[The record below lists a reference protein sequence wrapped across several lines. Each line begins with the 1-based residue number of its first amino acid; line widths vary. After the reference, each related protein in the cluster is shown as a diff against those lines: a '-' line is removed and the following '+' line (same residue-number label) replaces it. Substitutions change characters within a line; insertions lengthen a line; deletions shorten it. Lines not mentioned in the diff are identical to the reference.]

1 MLFRISGFPEEGE
14 IVLCNVDR
22 ISYNSVFVTLIE
34 YDLTGIIPI
43 FEVSPGRIRNIRD
56 FVKEGRIVV
65 CRVLRT
71 NQHTKN
77 IELSLRR
84 VNEIERKRKLEFMK
98 QEQLSEKIV
107 EIVAKQNKTEYKALY
122 EKITDELFKS
132 YGSLFEAFDAISK
145 KELDISKLKLSKGIM
160 ESLEKNINERIK
172 PKIVDITGEIHIS
185 CAQSNGIILLKECFS
200 QLIELKKPVGTSFS
214 VSYLGRGSYSF
225 QIKGNDYKTLEEILK
240 SITEHLEEF
249 SKKNKAEFS
258 ITRQEKK

>member
-98 QEQLSEKIV
+98 QEQLCEKIV
-107 EIVAKQNKTEYKALY
+107 EIVAKQNKTNYNALY
-122 EKITDELFKS
+122 EKITDELFKK
-132 YGSLFEAFDAISK
+132 YGSLFEAFDASSK
-145 KELDISKLKLSKGIM
+145 GELDLSKLKLSKPIID
-160 ESLEKNINERIK
+160 SLEKNINERIK
-172 PKIVDITGEIHIS
+172 PKIVDITGEIHMS
-185 CAQSNGIILLKECFS
+185 CAQNNGLIVLKECFAK
-200 QLIELKKPVGTSFS
+200 LMELKKPQETSFS

-225 QIKGNDYKTLEEILK
+225 QMRGNDYKVLEELLK
-240 SITEHLEEF
+240 SITELLEEYA
-249 SKKNKAEFS
+249 KKNKAEFS

>member
-22 ISYNSVFVTLIE
+22 ISYNSVFVALIE

-107 EIVAKQNKTEYKALY
+107 EIVAKQNKIDYKELY
-122 EKITDELFKS
+122 EKITDELFKN
-132 YGSLFEAFDAISK
+132 YGSLFQAFDAISK
-145 KELDISKLKLSKGIM
+145 NEYDISKLKFPKSIID
-160 ESLEKNINERIK
+160 SLQKNILERIK

-185 CAQSNGIILLKECFS
+185 CPQCNGIVLLKDFFS
-200 QLIELKKPVGTSFS
+200 NLQKIILQFAI
-214 VSYLGRGSYSF
+214 
-225 QIKGNDYKTLEEILK
+225 ILEEKSLLILFREK
-240 SITEHLEEF
+240 FCSLFPSIYCHF
-249 SKKNKAEFS
+249 
-258 ITRQEKK
+258 